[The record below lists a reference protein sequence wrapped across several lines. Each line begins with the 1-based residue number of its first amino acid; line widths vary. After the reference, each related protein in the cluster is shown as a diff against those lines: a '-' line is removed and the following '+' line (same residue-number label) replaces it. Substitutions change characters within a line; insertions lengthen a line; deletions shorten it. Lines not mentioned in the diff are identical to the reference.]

1 MDTPSSAD
9 LQIRAAGIFVFLF
22 NTLVLNKCHDI
33 MIEVLSCSCSKH
45 YLKRIGFHKSIVRPP
60 EVSCKIHVDEFVADN
75 FLELRKRAKI
85 NCFVT
90 TIINYREENVGRN
103 EQKRW
108 KQQSAS
114 QRSHVQGRLSMR
126 LNRQCS
132 LGPTHNMWKVCF
144 WIQKNM
150 KWLMVVNIL
159 TAKNHWWTTFLP
171 ENILG
176 AKN

>member
-1 MDTPSSAD
+1 MCSLPVGGIKGEPRTDIELNFITSPGFIWKGSRLTTLDTCKNYTANWKWTRHQVQTCRYEQ
-9 LQIRAAGIFVFLF
+9 LEYLFFFL
-22 NTLVLNKCHDI
+22 TLWCWINVMTSWSQFFL
-33 MIEVLSCSCSKH
+33 CSCSKH

-114 QRSHVQGRLSMR
+114 QRSHVQRRLSMR
-126 LNRQCS
+126 L
-132 LGPTHNMWKVCF
+132 K
-144 WIQKNM
+144 
-150 KWLMVVNIL
+150 
-159 TAKNHWWTTFLP
+159 
-171 ENILG
+171 
-176 AKN
+176 

>member
-1 MDTPSSAD
+1 MCSLPVGGIKGEPRTDIELNFITSPGFIWKGSRLTTLDTCKNYTANWKWTRHQVQTCRYEQ
-9 LQIRAAGIFVFLF
+9 LEYLFFFF

-33 MIEVLSCSCSKH
+33 MSKVLSCSCSKH

-114 QRSHVQGRLSMR
+114 QRSHVQGRLFMR
-126 LNRQCS
+126 L
-132 LGPTHNMWKVCF
+132 K
-144 WIQKNM
+144 
-150 KWLMVVNIL
+150 
-159 TAKNHWWTTFLP
+159 
-171 ENILG
+171 
-176 AKN
+176 